1 MGVDLRAWMSNLK
14 QTKVLDEPWFGP
26 LAALNFYYSQPLSTM
41 ITEKTPEIARKRKN
55 QCDIAD

>member
-1 MGVDLRAWMSNLK
+1 MSNLK

-26 LAALNFYYSQPLSTM
+26 LAALNFYCSRPLSMM

-55 QCDIAD
+55 ECDIAD